1 MSYIFR
7 GNLCGY
13 LCSDCSEPLFGIK
26 VRLYQPDD
34 KQDVTSNAVARPDDT
49 FHQISDDEIKSKS
62 KRLIAE
68 TIADEKGDF
77 VFNLSEKDNYKGK
90 AFDIDIWCPTG
101 YRKPIPRPKNEETVG
116 FQFHITTLQPL
127 WREEIGTEQKV
138 FSYFWRYCVP
148 TRWWCRILALLGL
161 WVICGKVVDCD
172 QGIAIS
178 GVKVLAF
185 DADWLQDDALG
196 SAVTDTAG
204 NFRIYY
210 TRAQFEKTIFS
221 WISLE
226 WVSGPD
232 LYFRIES
239 ASGQVLLQE
248 PRSMG
253 RSSGRENVGNC
264 FCVRL
269 CVPLT
274 GGGGTGPV
282 PIPAFLRIG
291 GVDYQ
296 TGMHSAPFG
305 NGLTNSNYAFFSSL
319 RLNGILSRTLGG
331 QPMEYCFEYTKTF
344 DGAGLPI
351 NWQRVLAP
359 QINQTNIGYVEKAV
373 LVTPPLPLSPFYVY
387 DNKNVYVNGAPP
399 LPGDIIVAPDAQGW
413 ILVPQN
419 NDDPTNAAGVGLFV
433 ANGNQ
438 ILLNST
444 SLMPFPPIDLTGL
457 VAGQNTTSTGKP
469 LANDEVFAL
478 RMLVR
483 EQGNDA
489 TKVQAG
495 MCNRIA
501 IDNTLYNGMSHHP
514 EWGAWGP
521 TTEYGV
527 CMIDIQQLQMAGC
540 SKITTQVDILYSVAH
555 PNLGSIGLT
564 LTGPMPPVSLGPIPV
579 SPNSFGTVTHLFAPA
594 DPLCAYLV
602 TLSATYL
609 LTTGDSNLSSVQDQI
624 AFCR

>member
-34 KQDVTSNAVARPDDT
+34 KQDVTSNAVASPDET
-49 FHQISDDEIKSKS
+49 FHQVGDDEIKTKS
-62 KRLIAE
+62 SRLFAE
-68 TIADEKGDF
+68 TTVDEKGDF
-77 VFNLSEKDNYKGK
+77 AFELSEKDNYHGK

-101 YRKPIPRPKNEETVG
+101 YRRPIPRPKNQGTEG

-127 WREEIGTEQKV
+127 WREDQRAERQAS
-138 FSYFWRYCVP
+138 FYWRYCVP
-148 TRWWCRILALLGL
+148 TRWWCRILALLDL
-161 WVICGKVVDCD
+161 WVICGRVVDCEKE
-172 QGIAIS
+172 IAIS
-178 GVKVLAF
+178 GVKVFAF

-221 WISLE
+221 WINLE
-226 WVSGPD
+226 WVAGPD

-248 PRSMG
+248 DRSVG
-253 RSSGRENVGNC
+253 RARGRQNVGNC
-264 FCVRL
+264 FCVKL
-269 CVPLT
+269 CVPFQ
-274 GGGGTGPV
+274 GGGSGDPQ
-282 PIPAFLRIG
+282 PIPAFLRVG
-291 GVDYQ
+291 GVDHQ
-296 TGMHSAPFG
+296 TGIHSAPFG

-319 RLNGILSRTLGG
+319 RLNGILSRTLSNL
-331 QPMEYCFEYTKTF
+331 PLEYCFEFTKNF

-351 NWQRVLAP
+351 NWQRILSP
-359 QINQTNIGYVEKAV
+359 QIGQTHLGYVEKAN
-373 LVTPPLPLSPFYVY
+373 LVALPFPHYVF

-399 LPGDIIVAPDAQGW
+399 APGDIIVTPDAQGW

-419 NDDPTNAAGVGLFV
+419 HDDPTNAAGSGLFV
-433 ANGNQ
+433 PNGNQ
-438 ILLNST
+438 ILLDST
-444 SLMPFPPIDLTGL
+444 SLTAFPPIDLTGL
-457 VAGQNTTSTGKP
+457 TAGHDTTSTGKP
-469 LANDEVFAL
+469 LAHDEVFAL

-483 EQGNDA
+483 QQGNDA
-489 TKVQAG
+489 TIVEAG
-495 MCNRIA
+495 RCNRIA
-501 IDNTLYNGMSHHP
+501 VDNTLYNGMIHHP

-540 SKITTQVDILYSVAH
+540 AKITTQADILYSVAH
-555 PNLGSIGLT
+555 PHLGSIGMT
-564 LTGPMPPVSLGPIPV
+564 LTGPLPAVNLGPIAV
-579 SPNSFGTVTHLFAPA
+579 SPNSFGTLTHHFSAA
-594 DPLCAYLV
+594 DPLCAYVV
-602 TLSATYL
+602 TLTAVYL
-609 LTTGDSNLSSVQDQI
+609 LTTGDSNLSGVQDQI